1 MHDNGGDLY
10 SGLDSVMEDAG
21 DKFVHIFSFITKN
34 MTLTEAMDTT
44 IELSAGRKILNGF
57 ETFFYIIIGSI
68 TTVLG
73 H

>member
-1 MHDNGGDLY
+1 
-10 SGLDSVMEDAG
+10 
-21 DKFVHIFSFITKN
+21 
-34 MTLTEAMDTT
+34 MDTT